1 MKCFEQKSN
10 CFKQDKLSMV
20 DLLIESPTA
29 IRKKLKKMNF
39 REITDVVAELDLE
52 TAKMIKYNNK
62 TSDELFDLGAYGSN
76 PKPKKGDWNYNPNY
90 VSDYTSTINNY
101 LKIRK
106 VLEKEAKAK
115 MRG

>member
-62 TSDELFDLGAYGSN
+62 LVANFVD
-76 PKPKKGDWNYNPNY
+76 
-90 VSDYTSTINNY
+90 
-101 LKIRK
+101 
-106 VLEKEAKAK
+106 
-115 MRG
+115 

>member
-1 MKCFEQKSN
+1 MT
-10 CFKQDKLSMV
+10 

-39 REITDVVAELDLE
+39 AEISDLVSELDIE

-76 PKPKKGDWNYNPNY
+76 PKPKEGDWNYNPDY
-90 VSDYTSTINNY
+90 VSNYTSTINNY

-106 VLEKEAKAK
+106 ILEKEAKAK
-115 MRG
+115 MRL